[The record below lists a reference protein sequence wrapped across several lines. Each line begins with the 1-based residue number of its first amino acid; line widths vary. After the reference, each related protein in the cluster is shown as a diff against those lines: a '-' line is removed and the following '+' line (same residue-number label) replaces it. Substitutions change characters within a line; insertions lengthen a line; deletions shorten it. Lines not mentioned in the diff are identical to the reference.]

1 MARTLTPAQTAA
13 RDARRE
19 RFAALAGQIAELS
32 PEARA
37 ALAASL
43 PALVTV
49 EGHALSIHNACL
61 VALQLPSATIL
72 GGYRQWQAAGRQ
84 VRKGEH
90 GLMVWAPRMK
100 KDADTG
106 DEERAGFIPI
116 SLFDVSQ
123 TEAASESEA
132 A

>member
-1 MARTLTPAQTAA
+1 MAAQM
-13 RDARRE
+13 
-19 RFAALAGQIAELS
+19 
-32 PEARA
+32 PY
-37 ALAASL
+37 
-43 PALVTV
+43 LVTV

-90 GLMVWAPRMK
+90 GLMIWAPRMK

-116 SLFDVSQ
+116 NLFDVSQ
-123 TEAASESEA
+123 TDAADITA
-132 A
+132 AA

>member
-1 MARTLTPAQTAA
+1 MARTLTPEQTAA

-19 RFAALAGQIAELS
+19 RFAALAGQIAEMT
-32 PEARA
+32 PEQRA
-37 ALAASL
+37 AMAAQM
-43 PALVTV
+43 PYLVTV

-90 GLMVWAPRMK
+90 GLMIWAPRMK

-116 SLFDVSQ
+116 NLFDVSQ
-123 TEAASESEA
+123 TDAADITA
-132 A
+132 AA